1 MSASFFLL
9 FGFGYFF
16 RFQLCNYFIQKTFFS
31 MAAIFLLLLLAFL
44 TLTLGIEASYETL
57 GTGTVGQFKSE

>member
-1 MSASFFLL
+1 
-9 FGFGYFF
+9 
-16 RFQLCNYFIQKTFFS
+16 